1 MESGILLIDIPVW
14 HFSITIPVE
23 KNLISD
29 NKWGIKG
36 WSVSTDTDGT
46 DTGIAPFVCEL
57 LVYPVEEEETSMGC
71 PNPSKFNLKE
81 REEINIIL
89 ILKLIKWRLTSKE
102 PFKLWFLF

>member
-1 MESGILLIDIPVW
+1 MESVIFMIDIPVW

-89 ILKLIKWRLTSKE
+89 ILKLIK
-102 PFKLWFLF
+102 